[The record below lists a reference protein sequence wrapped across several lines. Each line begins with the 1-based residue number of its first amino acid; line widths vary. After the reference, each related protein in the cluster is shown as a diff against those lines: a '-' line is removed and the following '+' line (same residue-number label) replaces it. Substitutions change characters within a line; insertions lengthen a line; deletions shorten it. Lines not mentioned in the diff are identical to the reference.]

1 MLSRSASTNLAASGV
16 SKGAI
21 NQTLT
26 KPLLA
31 ASLRRNLRVC
41 ACGDWKVVGRVVE
54 VATDGRHLA
63 VDRGFLTVAEK
74 GAEVGRIPLDD
85 LAAVVANAHGLTY
98 SNNLMVT
105 LAARGVPVI
114 LCGPNHRPAAVVW
127 PVDGHHAQAGRMTD
141 QARASAPLK
150 KRLWQQIVQAKIL
163 AQAATLAAVGAEAGG
178 FRLLARKVRPG
189 DPDNVEA
196 EAARRY
202 WPLLFGSGFR
212 RDTGGDGVN
221 GLLNYGYAILRA
233 ATARAVMAA
242 GLHPSLGLMHANRGN
257 AMVLVDD
264 LMEPFRPLVDREVHR
279 LKGEGTAE
287 VSTEA
292 KSALARIMVI
302 DLPADDGVSPL
313 MTCLERLA
321 GSLAKAYGGAADR
334 LVLPRPG
341 LPLGF

>member
-1 MLSRSASTNLAASGV
+1 M
-16 SKGAI
+16 
-21 NQTLT
+21 
-26 KPLLA
+26 
-31 ASLRRNLRVC
+31 
-41 ACGDWKVVGRVVE
+41 VGRVIE
-54 VATDGRHLA
+54 IATDGRHLA
-63 VDRGFLTVAEK
+63 IDRGFMTVAEK
-74 GAEVGRIPLDD
+74 GSELGRVPLDD

-98 SNNLMVT
+98 SNNLLVN

-127 PVDGHHAQAGRMTD
+127 PVDGHHAQSGRMTD

-163 AQAATLAAVGAEAGG
+163 AQGATLAAVGGEAGG
-178 FRLLARKVRPG
+178 FRLLARKVRAG
-189 DPDNVEA
+189 DPENVEA

-202 WPLLFGSGFR
+202 WPLLLGRDFR
-212 RDTGGDGVN
+212 RDQDGDGLN

-242 GLHPSLGLMHANRGN
+242 GLHPSLGLMHSNRGN

-264 LMEPFRPLVDREVHR
+264 LMEPFRPVVDREVHR
-279 LKGEGTAE
+279 LKSDGVVDVTPD
-287 VSTEA
+287 A
-292 KSALARIMVI
+292 KAALARVMIV
-302 DLPADDGVSPL
+302 DLPADEGVSPV

-321 GSLAKAYGGAADR
+321 SSLAKAYSGEAAR
-334 LVLPRPG
+334 LVLPKPG

>member
-1 MLSRSASTNLAASGV
+1 M
-16 SKGAI
+16 
-21 NQTLT
+21 
-26 KPLLA
+26 
-31 ASLRRNLRVC
+31 
-41 ACGDWKVVGRVVE
+41 VGRVVE

-85 LAAVVANAHGLTY
+85 LAAVIANAHGLTY
-98 SNNLMVT
+98 SNSLMVT
-105 LAARGVPVI
+105 LAKRGVPVV
-114 LCGPNHRPAAVVW
+114 LCGANHRPAAVVW
-127 PVDGHHAQAGRMTD
+127 PVDGHHAQAGRMSD
-141 QARASAPLK
+141 QAKASGPLK
-150 KRLWQQIVQAKIL
+150 KRLWQQIAQAKII
-163 AQAATLAAVGAEAGG
+163 AQGTTLAAVGAEAGG

-202 WPLLFGSGFR
+202 WPLLLGPEFR
-212 RDTGGDGVN
+212 RDTDGDGLN

-242 GLHPSLGLMHANRGN
+242 GLHPSLGLMHSNRGN
-257 AMVLVDD
+257 ALVLVDD

-279 LKGEGTAE
+279 LKSEGVGE
-287 VSTEA
+287 VSSEA
-292 KSALARIMVI
+292 KTALARIMII
-302 DLPADDGVSPL
+302 DLAAEEGMSPL

-321 GSLAKAYGGAADR
+321 SSLAKAYAGEVDR
-334 LVLPRPG
+334 LVLPRAG